1 MEEELTPTGGPAH
14 PAPHLVRAIDPIL
27 ASVHF
32 AETVVTRL
40 CHDLSGAVSTL
51 ANALDMAV
59 EEADAAG
66 EALSIAAEGGQAVNA
81 RLRLLRAAWGG
92 GLGPT
97 PLPDIVD
104 LIDGLPTRR
113 RLQIDTDLVTE
124 TSTLPAGVA
133 RILLNV
139 LLIAAE
145 SLPHGG
151 KITVSGSVGEGLVV
165 IISGRG
171 AAWPNGLPNWLTSR
185 SAAVAAMDDPR
196 LLAGPLTALLA
207 EAEGVRVSILMGGP
221 PDMVPPLL
229 IAGG

>member
-1 MEEELTPTGGPAH
+1 M
-14 PAPHLVRAIDPIL
+14 
-27 ASVHF
+27 
-32 AETVVTRL
+32 
-40 CHDLSGAVSTL
+40 
-51 ANALDMAV
+51 ANALEMAV
-59 EEADAAG
+59 EEAGASG
-66 EALSIAAEGGQAVNA
+66 EALSIAAEGGQAANA

-97 PLPDIVD
+97 PLPDIID
-104 LIDGLPTRR
+104 LMDGLPTRR

-124 TSTLPAGVA
+124 TSALPAGTA
-133 RILLNV
+133 RIVLNV
-139 LLIAAE
+139 LLMAAE

-151 KITVSGSVGEGLVV
+151 KITVSGSVDEGLVV

-171 AAWPNGLPNWLTSR
+171 AAWPTGLPNWLTSR
-185 SAAVAAMDDPR
+185 PAALAAMDDPR
-196 LLAGPLTALLA
+196 LLAGPFTALLA